1 MSWNNVCQKNFEK
14 KLGPKHFWVQ
24 KIFESKEIWSK
35 KMWCTNIKTPKYW
48 VKKICQNRGSNN
60 WDIADMDK
68 CHQDISCLDKCSPYL
83 TLGCFISWKLQLG
96 QMLQTRDMNL
106 DKFAK
111 REVRSTFTRDPHFLF
126 ENHTN
131 LIQIC
136 MDRKGQ
142 QISDKGKNSRQKNT
156 VAR

>member
-1 MSWNNVCQKNFEK
+1 MVY
-14 KLGPKHFWVQ
+14 P
-24 KIFESKEIWSK
+24 
-35 KMWCTNIKTPKYW
+35 
-48 VKKICQNRGSNN
+48 
-60 WDIADMDK
+60 
-68 CHQDISCLDKCSPYL
+68 SPYL